1 MSAFSSILERLVF
14 IEENNVNGNHR
25 DRIVNDNRERS
36 HSVSSNECD
45 IDFIT
50 FTCQWDKVPISIMIE
65 DKITCASLMKDVL
78 LQNVG
83 EDPSINDEFQLDI
96 DSGDKLYF
104 KLKITNG
111 SIILKNHNF

>member
-1 MSAFSSILERLVF
+1 
-14 IEENNVNGNHR
+14 
-25 DRIVNDNRERS
+25 
-36 HSVSSNECD
+36 
-45 IDFIT
+45 
-50 FTCQWDKVPISIMIE
+50 
-65 DKITCASLMKDVL
+65 MKDVL

-96 DSGDKLYF
+96 DSGDILYF